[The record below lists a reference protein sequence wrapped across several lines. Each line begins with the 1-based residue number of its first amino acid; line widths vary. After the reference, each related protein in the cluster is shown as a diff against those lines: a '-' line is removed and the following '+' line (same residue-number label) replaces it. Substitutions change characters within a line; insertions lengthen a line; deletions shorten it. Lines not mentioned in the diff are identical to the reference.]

1 MSTILTT
8 ATALKV
14 TGLEEGGPVVRGTL
28 DVTVAREAL
37 KEWAAEDVKSIYS
50 DLCVPPAEIPAW
62 AEAAEVSRV
71 GLFRWNPC
79 HPRNCYGSGDHIGHL
94 GYVDAPG
101 RGVWQGVLFR

>member
-1 MSTILTT
+1 MTTNLTT
-8 ATALKV
+8 TTALKV

-28 DVTVAREAL
+28 DVTAAREAL
-37 KEWAAEDVKSIYS
+37 REWAAVYS
-50 DLCVPPAEIPAW
+50 DLYVTPAEIPAW
-62 AEAAEVSRV
+62 AVTAEVSRV

-94 GYVDAPG
+94 GYVDTPG